1 METEPKIV
9 QRNLQEV
16 GSAQG
21 RRLCFPTNKTEEAI
35 HIMESRP
42 LLQNR
47 ACSAIEIGSQF
58 SLCLPAILSNWE
70 GCMESR
76 RGKSKN
82 NINNSHNPS
91 LGIQLYS
98 E

>member
-1 METEPKIV
+1 
-9 QRNLQEV
+9 
-16 GSAQG
+16 
-21 RRLCFPTNKTEEAI
+21 
-35 HIMESRP
+35 MESRP

-70 GCMESR
+70 GCMEGR